1 MPETE
6 RLDTSAHRAKGLLGQ
21 KARRQ
26 RPSRTKLKE
35 SLTVTSS
42 PSQVRQELTV
52 NMLACLLKTKILS
65 DVRRETSNSIKAH
78 WEKEM
83 VAKQSFILLEE
94 AVHLFR
100 RIITL
105 CV

>member
-6 RLDTSAHRAKGLLGQ
+6 RLDTSAHRAKGLLAQ

-26 RPSRTKLKE
+26 LPSRTKLKE
-35 SLTVTSS
+35 SLTGTSS
-42 PSQVRQELTV
+42 PSQVRQELMV
-52 NMLACLLKTKILS
+52 NMLARLLRQIY
-65 DVRRETSNSIKAH
+65 DVKPQTPSRHIG
-78 WEKEM
+78 EKQM